1 MAKNKHEY
9 EFLPAVLEVQDTPPS
24 PLGRI
29 IIWSLII
36 FFIIAVVWA
45 MVGKVD
51 IVSIA
56 QGKII
61 PSGRVKVIQ
70 PLEMG
75 VVRNIVVTEGQWV
88 KQGDTLIELDPTLS
102 EADGQRLK
110 DELLAAQLDRVRLKS
125 LVELLDKGQYSIRD
139 KKRIKKALSAIDTS
153 NKEAITLQISRLG
166 SEWNGQ
172 RARLQA
178 FEQAIK
184 SRTAELAAIRESVI
198 KLEGTLPLITKR
210 AEAVKGMAKKKLAS
224 EHTWMELEQ
233 ERVEQQQDLAALRN
247 QVDQVK
253 ASIEE
258 AKQQK
263 AASHAE
269 FQGALFNQLTET
281 DRLVDSIEQELVKTT
296 QRTTLQRLVAPI
308 DGIVTQLSVHTVG
321 GVVRPAQELMK
332 IVPQEDNLEV
342 EAWIQN
348 KDIGFVQ
355 EEQKAEIKVDAFP
368 FTKYGTLDA
377 TIVDI
382 SNDAVSDENKGLVYA
397 SRVILERTKILVGDK
412 LVNLTPGMSVTVE
425 VKTGKRRL
433 IEYFLSPI
441 MQHTDESIRER

>member
-1 MAKNKHEY
+1 M
-9 EFLPAVLEVQDTPPS
+9 
-24 PLGRI
+24 
-29 IIWSLII
+29 
-36 FFIIAVVWA
+36 
-45 MVGKVD
+45 
-51 IVSIA
+51 
-56 QGKII
+56 
-61 PSGRVKVIQ
+61 
-70 PLEMG
+70 
-75 VVRNIVVTEGQWV
+75 
-88 KQGDTLIELDPTLS
+88 
-102 EADGQRLK
+102 
-110 DELLAAQLDRVRLKS
+110 
-125 LVELLDKGQYSIRD
+125 
-139 KKRIKKALSAIDTS
+139 
-153 NKEAITLQISRLG
+153 
-166 SEWNGQ
+166 
-172 RARLQA
+172 
-178 FEQAIK
+178 
-184 SRTAELAAIRESVI
+184 
-198 KLEGTLPLITKR
+198 
-210 AEAVKGMAKKKLAS
+210 
-224 EHTWMELEQ
+224 
-233 ERVEQQQDLAALRN
+233 
-247 QVDQVK
+247 
-253 ASIEE
+253 
-258 AKQQK
+258 
-263 AASHAE
+263 
-269 FQGALFNQLTET
+269 
-281 DRLVDSIEQELVKTT
+281 KTT